1 MVVED
6 LEATDETVVVDSRG
20 HHLLEHGHVFL
31 VGLLVDVGE
40 VLGEAAVGP
49 ALFGAQLTL
58 VLALVGPTNRRMGLG
73 HPAMDP
79 QLWSLTQC
87 YSVYCFK
94 DHSFA
99 YRANQGHSIFPLLA
113 LRPSKAFLN

>member
-40 VLGEAAVGP
+40 VLGEAS
-49 ALFGAQLTL
+49 
-58 VLALVGPTNRRMGLG
+58 GLG
-73 HPAMDP
+73 GGWGPGG
-79 QLWSLTQC
+79 LGR
-87 YSVYCFK
+87 F
-94 DHSFA
+94 
-99 YRANQGHSIFPLLA
+99 
-113 LRPSKAFLN
+113 